1 MTITPRQR
9 FSVRAGLASVVN
21 DGPYDGVADH
31 LLVPLQHWV
40 SDALHRE
47 IKGEFGPASRP
58 DEEMGRVICLRLRF
72 ASDGMYSAAGSMYV
86 DVLAAQEGVDLL
98 DVVDAVL
105 AYRVEQ
111 GATNPTELMDLTKL
125 LDEGG
130 SAYRITEGLDGL
142 EERVTPAVRD
152 AIRQTIAD
160 AASNPSAGSS
170 ADHLATA
177 WSAVYGRHPDPVRAY
192 SEAIKAVE
200 CAAHAIIQ
208 PNHARATLG
217 TMLGELKGDARPKF
231 TTALT
236 TTGSADPIA
245 PVEALM
251 RALWDGQ
258 TSRHGKQTTTVS
270 ETLEAARAGVH
281 LAATLVQWFSS
292 GAVARTP

>member
-9 FSVRAGLASVVN
+9 FSVRVGLASVAG

-31 LLVPLQHWV
+31 LLVPLQHWLLG
-40 SDALHRE
+40 ALHR
-47 IKGEFGPASRP
+47 KTRGEFGPESHP
-58 DEEMGRVICLRLRF
+58 DEEMGRVICLRLRI
-72 ASDGMYSAAGSMYV
+72 AADGVYSPAGSMYV
-86 DVLAAQEGVDLL
+86 NVLAAQEGVDLL
-98 DVVDAVL
+98 DAVDALL
-105 AYRVEQ
+105 AYRVEH
-111 GATNPTELMDLTKL
+111 GTTNPTELTDLTKL

-130 SAYRITEGLDGL
+130 SAYRITDALDGL
-142 EERVTPAVRD
+142 EERVMPAVRD

-177 WSAVYGRHPDPVRAY
+177 WSAAYGRRPDAVRAY

-208 PNHARATLG
+208 PNHTRATLG
-217 TMLGELKGDARPKF
+217 TMLGELKGAARPKF

-236 TTGSADPIA
+236 TAGNADPIA

-258 TSRHGKQTTTVS
+258 TSRHGKQTTTVP
-270 ETLEAARAGVH
+270 ETLAAARAGVH